1 MSEPWYSISDLES
14 VSQDSI
20 SAKAV
25 AHSDSPWFSGH
36 FPGEPILPGIAELS
50 MVYDLVKKKFAENA
64 KNFRITSLKKIRF
77 KFIVKPEEILDI
89 LISSV
94 DNLNNT
100 YSFKLLKDKNIAC
113 TGIIT
118 IEKTN

>member
-1 MSEPWYSISDLES
+1 MSEPWYSLSDIES
-14 VSQDSI
+14 VSQSSI

-50 MVYDLVKKKFAENA
+50 IIYDLVKNKFAENT
-64 KNFRITSLKKIRF
+64 KNFRIISFKKIRF

-94 DNLNNT
+94 ENSDNT
-100 YSFKLLKDKNIAC
+100 YNFKLLKDENIAC

>member
-1 MSEPWYSISDLES
+1 MSEPWYFLSDIES
-14 VSQDSI
+14 FSQNSI

-50 MVYDLVKKKFAENA
+50 MVYDLIKKNFAENTN
-64 KNFRITSLKKIRF
+64 NFRITSFKKIRF

-89 LISSV
+89 LISAI
-94 DNLNNT
+94 DNLDNT
-100 YSFKLLKDKNIAC
+100 YNFKILKDENVAC

-118 IEKTN
+118 IEKIN